1 MASLEATLSNGVKR
15 IIYDAAA
22 RTALVYY
29 MTGAV
34 DYFYGV
40 QWGDFSAVASST
52 APLAAVQ
59 TNLTAKY
66 KVSSGHR

>member
-1 MASLEATLSNGVKR
+1 
-15 IIYDAAA
+15 
-22 RTALVYY
+22 
-29 MTGAV
+29 V

-59 TNLTAKY
+59 TNLAAKY

>member
-1 MASLEATLSNGVKR
+1 MALEAVLSGGVKR
-15 IIYDAAA
+15 IVYDAAA

-29 MTGAV
+29 ATGAV

-40 QWGDFSAVASST
+40 QWGDFSAVASSA

-59 TNLTAKY
+59 TNLTSKY
-66 KVSSGHR
+66 RVSGGHR

>member
-1 MASLEATLSNGVKR
+1 MAIEAAGLSDGVKR
-15 IIYDAAA
+15 IVYDAAA

-29 MTGAV
+29 ATGAV

-59 TNLTAKY
+59 TNLVAKY
-66 KVSSGHR
+66 KVSKGDR

>member
-1 MASLEATLSNGVKR
+1 MAIEALLANGVKR
-15 IIYDAAA
+15 IVYDAAA

-29 MTGAV
+29 TTGGV

-40 QWGDFSAVASST
+40 QWGDFSAVAASS

-59 TNLTAKY
+59 TNLVAKY

>member
-1 MASLEATLSNGVKR
+1 MAIEALLSNGVKR
-15 IIYDAAA
+15 IVYDAAA

-29 MTGAV
+29 ATGGV

-40 QWGDFSAVASST
+40 QWGDFSVVAASS

>member
-1 MASLEATLSNGVKR
+1 MAIEAASLSDGVRR
-15 IIYDAAA
+15 IVYDAAA

-29 MTGAV
+29 ATGNV

-59 TNLTAKY
+59 TNLVAKY

>member
-1 MASLEATLSNGVKR
+1 MASIEAVLPDGVKR
-15 IIYDAAA
+15 IVYDAAA
-22 RTALVYY
+22 RTTLVYY
-29 MTGAV
+29 ATGGV

-59 TNLTAKY
+59 TNLVAKY